1 MEGRTLYLRVGL
13 LILAGIALLLGLLWF
28 IGGEQFRH
36 GTVYESYFDESVQG
50 LEIGAPVKYRG
61 VTVGRVANLG
71 LVNAEYGEG
80 MPLNFQH
87 NTSRLVFVRFEV
99 DTRKIGRVPDTE
111 TAVALGLRARLAS
124 QGLTGLAYLELDFVD
139 PKQYPPLEV
148 PWHPNAEYIPS
159 MPSTLSQ
166 LQVAGEHLL
175 DKLNAMNLDQVADQA
190 NGLLRDLRT
199 DLASGDVH
207 TVLIEATALLRTTNE
222 AMQAA
227 DLPGLTADIK
237 KTSAS
242 VRNTIQGEKMQT
254 LLSNAGVAAGRL
266 ADAAARLPPL
276 IASLQATTQRIGNG
290 TADLEQGLNPLLRD
304 VQASARN
311 LRELTELLRHY
322 PADVFSQP
330 PPRTSVPAQ

>member
-1 MEGRTLYLRVGL
+1 MEGRALYLRVGL
-13 LILAGIALLLGLLWF
+13 MILAGIALLLGLIWF

-36 GTVYESYFDESVQG
+36 GTVYETYFDESVQG

-61 VTVGRVANLG
+61 VTVGRVTNLG
-71 LVNAEYGEG
+71 LVTAEYGEG

-87 NTSRLVFVRFEV
+87 STSRLVFVRFEV

-139 PKQYPPLEV
+139 PKQYPPLDV

-166 LQVAGEHLL
+166 LQIAAEHLL

-190 NGLLRDLRT
+190 SGLLHDMRA

-207 TVLIEATALLRTTNE
+207 TVLTEAATLLRTTNE
-222 AMQAA
+222 AVRVA
-227 DLPGLTADIK
+227 DLPGLTADFK
-237 KTSAS
+237 ETSES
-242 VRNTIQGEKMQT
+242 VRNTLQGEKMQT

-276 IASLQATTQRIGNG
+276 IASLQATSQRIDNG
-290 TADLEQGLNPLLRD
+290 SADLEQGLTPLLRD

-322 PADVFSQP
+322 PGDVFSQP
-330 PPRTSVPAQ
+330 PPRTSEPAR